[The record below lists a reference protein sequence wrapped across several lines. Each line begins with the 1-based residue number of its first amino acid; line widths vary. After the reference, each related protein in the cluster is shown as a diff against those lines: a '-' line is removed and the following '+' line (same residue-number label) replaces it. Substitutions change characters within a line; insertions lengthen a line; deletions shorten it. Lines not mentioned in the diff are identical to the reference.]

1 MTSVR
6 ILVVEEKSGFV
17 GCAVERL
24 VRRFG
29 AGDMSVTCTA
39 LEPGGVGQDVIRY
52 SSVAAG
58 LDLAMVDGVALEDVM
73 NREFDLVI
81 AIGEKVKRFCP
92 VFPGI
97 PPVVTWNIREPDP
110 ISAESVKSK
119 FAETE
124 QVVSLFFRHD
134 FRGVLEGQRRH
145 LDHVLDS
152 MKEGVIVHDLDR
164 RILFFSRGAE
174 MITGLRRR
182 DVLGRDCHKVIVPGF
197 CGDKCSFC
205 DKGNYENM
213 PGATYQTVF
222 LDSQSRRRTIQV
234 TRVPTRND
242 EGVVTG
248 VIATLSDET
257 RVKELERKLGEAR
270 EFSGMIGQD
279 YKMQAIY
286 DLIQDLA
293 QSDFSVIITGESGTG
308 KELVAAAIH
317 DESSRRDKQFVPINC
332 GALPEGTLESELFG
346 HVKGAFTGAIR
357 DKKGRFELANGGTL
371 FLDEVAELSLPMQV
385 KLLRVLQE
393 GTYEPVG
400 SEVSR
405 KADVRIISATNKDLK
420 EMVAQGKF
428 REDLYYRLAVVPI
441 EVPPLRERKN
451 DIVLLANHFLAE
463 FGHRLGRKGIRL
475 SDEALSAL
483 MSCSWPGNIRQLQNA
498 LQFSLI
504 KCRGDMI
511 RPEHLPPEV
520 SPQYT
525 SASSENGSGNSRVG
539 RKPKLT
545 SEMVEDALVKTGGN
559 KARAA
564 RILGVGR
571 ATLYNFLNS
580 HKEVSVEEVAV

>member
-1 MTSVR
+1 MISVR
-6 ILVVEEKSGFV
+6 ILVIEEKRSFV
-17 GCAVERL
+17 GCAVESSI
-24 VRRFG
+24 RRSA
-29 AGDMSVTCTA
+29 AGNVEVTCTA
-39 LEPGGVGQDVIRY
+39 LEVGSIEQDVVRL
-52 SSVAAG
+52 SRDEG
-58 LDLAMVDGVALEDVM
+58 LDLDTGSCAALEEVK
-73 NREFDLVI
+73 NLEFDLVI
-81 AIGEKVKRFCP
+81 AIGERAKRSCP

-97 PPVVTWNIREPDP
+97 PSVVTWNI
-110 ISAESVKSK
+110 SALNDVGSEGVKSK
-119 FAETE
+119 LVEIE
-124 QVVSLFFRHD
+124 QVVSLFFKHD
-134 FRGVLEGQRRH
+134 FWGVLEGQRRH

-152 MKEGVIVHDLDR
+152 MNEGVLAHDLDR
-164 RILFFSRGAE
+164 RILYFSKGAE
-174 MITGLRRR
+174 KITGLKRR
-182 DVLGRDCHKVIVPGF
+182 DVLGKDCHKVIVPGF

-205 DKGNYENM
+205 DKGNYDDM
-213 PGATYQTVF
+213 PSATYQTVF
-222 LDSQSRRRTIQV
+222 LDSESRRRTIQV

-257 RVKELERKLGEAR
+257 RVKELERKLGEAQ

-279 YKMQAIY
+279 YKMLAIY

-317 DESSRRDKQFVPINC
+317 NESSRRDRQFVPVNC

-400 SEVSR
+400 SEVSK
-405 KADVRIISATNKDLK
+405 KADVRIISATNKNLK
-420 EMVAQGKF
+420 EMVAQGRF

-451 DIVLLANHFLAE
+451 DIVLLASHFLEE
-463 FGHRLGRKGIRL
+463 FGRRLGRKGIRL
-475 SDEALSAL
+475 SEEALSAL
-483 MSCSWPGNIRQLQNA
+483 MNCSWPGNIRQLQNA

-504 KCRGDMI
+504 KCRGEVI
-511 RPEHLPPEV
+511 LPEHFPPEV
-520 SPQYT
+520 SPQ
-525 SASSENGSGNSRVG
+525 SVSSPSQNGDGTAKVG

-559 KARAA
+559 KAKAA